1 MYSLA
6 RPDLLRQQIF
16 IDNQWLDSPS
26 TRPVQNPANGDLLGE
41 VAQAS
46 VEQAELA
53 IAANK
58 RAQASWGAT
67 TAAQRAQ
74 FLLRWYQLILAHKD
88 DLARIMTLEQGK
100 PLRESATEIDY
111 AASFIS
117 WFAEEATR
125 AYGYNLPAAGDKRVH
140 VIKQPVGV
148 CAAIAP
154 WNFPAAMITRKVAA
168 ALAAGCTIT
177 VRPASQTPYS
187 ALALAVLAQEAG
199 VPAGVFNVITGNAK
213 TIGQLL
219 ATHPNIAK
227 LSFTGST
234 EVGRTLLEQAAGT
247 VKRVSM
253 ELGGNAPFL
262 VLDDANI
269 EQAVAGAIA
278 SKYRN
283 AGQTCVCSNRFYV
296 MDKIYDQ
303 FATQLT
309 AKVKQL
315 KTGNGLDA
323 DTDIG
328 PLINED
334 AVQKVEQH
342 VNDALG
348 RGAQLQTGGER
359 IGLRWYAPT
368 VLTEVPSDA
377 LLCREETFGPVAG
390 LVRVHSV
397 EEAVELANDSI
408 WGLAAYCYTESLS
421 RSVYV
426 SEKLSAGMVGINT
439 GLISNAHAPFG
450 GIKQSGLG
458 REGSALGIDEYLTI
472 KTLTFGG
479 C

>member
-1 MYSLA
+1 MIHLA
-6 RPDLLRQQIF
+6 RPDLLRQHIY
-16 IDNQWLDSPS
+16 IDGQWLASPAM
-26 TRPVQNPANGDLLGE
+26 RPVHNPATGELLGE

-46 VEQAELA
+46 IAQAEQAV
-53 IAANK
+53 AANK
-58 RAQASWGAT
+58 HAQADWAAT
-67 TAAQRAQ
+67 TATARAA
-74 FLLRWYQLILAHKD
+74 LLQHWHQVVLANKD

-100 PLRESATEIDY
+100 PLRESAGEIDY

-125 AYGYNLPAAGDKRVH
+125 SYGYNLPPAGDKRVH

-148 CAAIAP
+148 CAAITP

-199 VPAGVFNVITGNAK
+199 IPAGVFNVITGDAQ
-213 TIGQLL
+213 TIGKLL
-219 ATHPNIAK
+219 ATHPDIDK

-234 EVGRTLLEQAAGT
+234 EVGRTLLAQAAGT
-247 VKRVSM
+247 IKRVSM

-303 FATQLT
+303 FAEQLS

-315 KTGNGLDA
+315 KVGNGLDA

-328 PLINED
+328 PLINDE
-334 AVQKVEQH
+334 ALQKVEQH
-342 VNDALG
+342 VNDAIG
-348 RGAQLQTGGER
+348 HGAQLQTGGER
-359 IGLRWYAPT
+359 IGQHWYSPT
-368 VLTEVPSDA
+368 VLTEVPPDA

-397 EEAVELANDSI
+397 EEAVQLANDSI
-408 WGLAAYCYTESLS
+408 WGLAAYCYTTSLS
-421 RSVYV
+421 RSMFV
-426 SEKLSAGMVGINT
+426 SEKLAAGMVGINT
-439 GLISNAHAPFG
+439 GIISNAHAPFG

-458 REGSALGIDEYLTI
+458 REGSALGIDEYLNI
-472 KTLTFGG
+472 KTVTIGG
-479 C
+479 G